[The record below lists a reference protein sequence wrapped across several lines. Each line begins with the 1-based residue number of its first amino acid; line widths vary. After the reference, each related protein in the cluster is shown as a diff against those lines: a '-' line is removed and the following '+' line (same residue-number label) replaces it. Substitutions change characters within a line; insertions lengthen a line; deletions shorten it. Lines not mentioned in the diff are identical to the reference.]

1 MATSNGGSL
10 AVLAG
15 SEAGNGSSSAAG
27 LDGTDTAA
35 EARTGGR
42 TEDDIAD
49 HSDDEHGGDV
59 GSDDS
64 DSMDFD
70 DDDDDD
76 GSDLMSNT
84 TLGDDITAQLAAA
97 GNYIRSFSTMFHCS
111 HLISFSRLNSRPCW
125 NGGSRGNQLVEKEE
139 APTLFRDESLH
150 SPKATDETTPKTPPD
165 D

>member
-15 SEAGNGSSSAAG
+15 SEAGNGSTSAGAG
-27 LDGTDTAA
+27 VDGTDAVA
-35 EARTGGR
+35 EACSGGR
-42 TEDDIAD
+42 IQDDIAD
-49 HSDDEHGGDV
+49 HTDDEQGGDV
-59 GSDDS
+59 GSEDS

-97 GNYIRSFSTMFHCS
+97 G
-111 HLISFSRLNSRPCW
+111 
-125 NGGSRGNQLVEKEE
+125 
-139 APTLFRDESLH
+139 
-150 SPKATDETTPKTPPD
+150 
-165 D
+165 

>member
-15 SEAGNGSSSAAG
+15 SEAGNGSSSAATLEG
-27 LDGTDTAA
+27 SDTAA
-35 EARTGGR
+35 EAHTGGR

-49 HSDDEHGGDV
+49 HSDDEQGGDV

-64 DSMDFD
+64 DSMDFE

-97 GNYIRSFSTMFHCS
+97 GTFNLTVVVF
-111 HLISFSRLNSRPCW
+111 L
-125 NGGSRGNQLVEKEE
+125 
-139 APTLFRDESLH
+139 
-150 SPKATDETTPKTPPD
+150 
-165 D
+165 

>member
-27 LDGTDTAA
+27 IDGTDTAA
-35 EARTGGR
+35 VEARTGGR
-42 TEDDIAD
+42 IEDDIAD
-49 HSDDEHGGDV
+49 HTDDEQGGDV

-97 GNYIRSFSTMFHCS
+97 G
-111 HLISFSRLNSRPCW
+111 
-125 NGGSRGNQLVEKEE
+125 
-139 APTLFRDESLH
+139 
-150 SPKATDETTPKTPPD
+150 
-165 D
+165 